1 MAAERPGSQPE
12 RPASQMSGA
21 GKRKSSPKFHFLKNH
36 RHKPNPIGARA
47 NTPGICKKNSEG
59 TFVPQ
64 VLKAHNLIRWLKNFE
79 YFLLNFDKLVS
90 N

>member
-47 NTPGICKKNSEG
+47 NTPGKVIDLLLFG
-59 TFVPQ
+59 
-64 VLKAHNLIRWLKNFE
+64 
-79 YFLLNFDKLVS
+79 FLYQIIMYSNRVELVAG
-90 N
+90 